1 LGNVTIA
8 LQLNET
14 NSVVDGIQISH
25 GQNTSNR
32 TAIVLGTATATYTVR
47 KCRLLNTSSV
57 DIGIGNTSAL
67 NGNWTIENNLIVGFD
82 VDGIRSF
89 VGTGSPTRTIRH
101 NTIYGDGTASNGINC
116 SVTTGSPTFNVK
128 GNAVANS
135 GSGVD
140 LILADTSGGGS
151 PTNNYADNA
160 TEQFNL
166 GTTNEID
173 LGATT
178 DAWTSPGT
186 TAASDFTVK
195 NTSSALY
202 NAVNPTLVTTDIT
215 DFTRDGTNHD
225 VGAFEFQAG
234 GTDVTATPSGA
245 AGTSAVGSAT
255 VSGGANVSVSG
266 ASATAHAGT
275 VTVSMV
281 QDATAEPSGV
291 AAQAFAGEV
300 TVSGSAVVEVSGAQA
315 QGFVGNVVVSGDANV
330 EISGVQVTSAAGEV
344 TISTGTDVTA
354 EVTGVSAT
362 AFAGDVTV
370 TGSAVVEISG
380 VSGQGL
386 VGEVTVVTQDQD
398 TTVLVT
404 GVSAQAFAGDVTV
417 PQEQQTPT
425 AVVIQLPQRRITRQD
440 ATVEVR
446 GVRARAIA
454 GRPSVFI
461 PSEEENDLTLLLLAA

>member
-1 LGNVTIA
+1 VTALLKANAGGSATDDYIVDCAGSAADTTTVTCDFATNITTGSVTIRGDRAAPDNDGFYDGNVVISSSHYRLELGNVTIA

-202 NAVNPTLVTTDIT
+202 NAVNPTLITTDIT

-225 VGAFEFQAG
+225 VGAFEL
-234 GTDVTATPSGA
+234 VVA
-245 AGTSAVGSAT
+245 AG
-255 VSGGANVSVSG
+255 
-266 ASATAHAGT
+266 
-275 VTVSMV
+275 
-281 QDATAEPSGV
+281 
-291 AAQAFAGEV
+291 
-300 TVSGSAVVEVSGAQA
+300 
-315 QGFVGNVVVSGDANV
+315 
-330 EISGVQVTSAAGEV
+330 
-344 TISTGTDVTA
+344 STRPKYFGIL
-354 EVTGVSAT
+354 GVS
-362 AFAGDVTV
+362 
-370 TGSAVVEISG
+370 
-380 VSGQGL
+380 
-386 VGEVTVVTQDQD
+386 
-398 TTVLVT
+398 
-404 GVSAQAFAGDVTV
+404 
-417 PQEQQTPT
+417 
-425 AVVIQLPQRRITRQD
+425 
-440 ATVEVR
+440 
-446 GVRARAIA
+446 
-454 GRPSVFI
+454 
-461 PSEEENDLTLLLLAA
+461 